1 MISKKINNE
10 EMRLLNTNFLLFL
23 KVTETARCVPC
34 YCHDEI
40 YNFLVI
46 NTNFASEFV
55 IKAMPI
61 FCVE

>member
-1 MISKKINNE
+1 
-10 EMRLLNTNFLLFL
+10 MRLLNTNFLLFL
-23 KVTETARCVPC
+23 KVTETARCAPC